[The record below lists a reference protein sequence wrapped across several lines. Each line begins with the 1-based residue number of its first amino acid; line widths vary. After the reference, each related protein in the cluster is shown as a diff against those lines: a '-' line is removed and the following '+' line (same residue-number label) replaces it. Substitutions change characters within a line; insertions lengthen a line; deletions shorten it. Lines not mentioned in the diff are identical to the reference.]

1 MLVRVL
7 QGSISMSF
15 FKDVAIDSNF
25 SKAAQLGVS
34 TISFPLPVIW
44 RGGGLTRLPTWSPRY
59 LVLTRLPEMMGM
71 GVVIDPWNGTGR
83 RLMRSLLI

>member
-1 MLVRVL
+1 
-7 QGSISMSF
+7 MSF

-34 TISFPLPVIW
+34 TISFPLPVRW

-83 RLMRSLLI
+83 RLMRSLLN